1 MSSRHQI
8 VLHTVLRALRPLLRL
23 LLRHGVTYTAFAT
36 ALKPAFLDAAC
47 QELQHQAMPVTDS
60 ALTLLSGVHRRDVRA
75 LTRGQ
80 TVVPSQ
86 DDLSPPVSLAGEVV
100 GRWMSDPTWQD
111 AEGRPRELARA
122 AFDELVSAV
131 SQDVRPRA
139 LRDELARLGVVT
151 CAEDG
156 RVTLCAQ
163 GFAPRQGFAEMAALM
178 AANLADHAHAATAN
192 LQDGANFLEQALY
205 VDRLKPA
212 SAAHLH
218 RAATAAW
225 QQVLPGLLR
234 EAQHHFEADQAGQSN
249 PTGSAPQE
257 PDAATAPD
265 TMPRRRVRLG
275 VYFYDTEDDPS

>member
-1 MSSRHQI
+1 MSTRHQI

-36 ALKPAFLDAAC
+36 ALKPAFLEAAR
-47 QELQHQAMPVTDS
+47 QELQAQAMPVTDS

-75 LTRGQ
+75 LTRGE
-80 TVVPSQ
+80 TPESST
-86 DDLSPPVSLAGEVV
+86 DDLNPPVSLAGEVV
-100 GRWMSDPTWQD
+100 GRWMSDPALQD
-111 AEGRPRELARA
+111 AEGRPRELSRA

-156 RVTLCAQ
+156 RVALCAQ

-178 AANLADHAHAATAN
+178 AANLADHASAATAN

-218 RAATAAW
+218 QAATAAW
-225 QQVLPGLLR
+225 QQMLPGLLR
-234 EAQHHFEADQAGQSN
+234 EAQQRFESDQTDQANQADSA
-249 PTGSAPQE
+249 TGPG
-257 PDAATAPD
+257 AATEPD

>member
-1 MSSRHQI
+1 
-8 VLHTVLRALRPLLRL
+8 
-23 LLRHGVTYTAFAT
+23 
-36 ALKPAFLDAAC
+36 
-47 QELQHQAMPVTDS
+47 
-60 ALTLLSGVHRRDVRA
+60 
-75 LTRGQ
+75 
-80 TVVPSQ
+80 
-86 DDLSPPVSLAGEVV
+86 
-100 GRWMSDPTWQD
+100 MSDPTWQD
-111 AEGRPRELARA
+111 AEGRPRELTRA
-122 AFDELVSAV
+122 AFDELVSTV

-156 RVTLCAQ
+156 CVTLCAQ
-163 GFAPRQGFAEMAALM
+163 GFAPRQGFAEMAALL
-178 AANLADHAHAATAN
+178 AANLADHADAATAN

-218 RAATAAW
+218 QAATAAW
-225 QQVLPGLLR
+225 QQMLPGLLR
-234 EAQHHFEADQAGQSN
+234 EAQQRFESDQAG
-249 PTGSAPQE
+249 SAPW

>member
-1 MSSRHQI
+1 MSTRHQI
-8 VLHTVLRALRPLLRL
+8 VLRTVLRALRPLLLL
-23 LLRHGVTYTAFAT
+23 LLRHGVTYTAFAA
-36 ALKPAFLDAAC
+36 ALKPAFLEAAR
-47 QELQHQAMPVTDS
+47 QELQAQAMPVTDS

-75 LTRGQ
+75 LTRGEAH
-80 TVVPSQ
+80 VSSEG
-86 DDLSPPVSLAGEVV
+86 DLNMPVSLAGEVV
-100 GRWMSDPTWQD
+100 GRWMSDPAWHD
-111 AEGRPRELARA
+111 AQGRPRELSRA
-122 AFDELVSAV
+122 SFDELVSAV

-139 LRDELARLGVVT
+139 LREELVRLGVVT

-156 RVTLCAQ
+156 CAALCAK
-163 GFAPRQGFAEMAALM
+163 GFAPRQGFAEMAALL
-178 AANLADHAHAATAN
+178 AANLADHADAATAN

-218 RAATAAW
+218 QAATAAW
-225 QQVLPGLLR
+225 QQMLPGLLR
-234 EAQHHFEADQAGQSN
+234 EAQQRFESDQAG
-249 PTGSAPQE
+249 SAPG